1 MFVTSGQE
9 VGPFDS
15 SGYMS
20 LEDSYCKSLVTH
32 AFQILQP
39 RAKKY
44 LQQNSITIPIFPIY
58 FSIFVTCYVF
68 FKEMGTTFTHGA
80 TQGGFAG
87 RFGILWMQAEKSC
100 CVSRHWEIPPEAS
113 TSAWPRRSV
122 FSRNKKTGHV
132 GKSVDSVGWIFIGR
146 QEIHDMEV
154 TQKKDERR
162 FQQIISKLDSS
173 WSFQRFFIVF
183 PELLGR

>member
-1 MFVTSGQE
+1 
-9 VGPFDS
+9 
-15 SGYMS
+15 MS
-20 LEDSYCKSLVTH
+20 LQDSYCKSLVIH

-39 RAKKY
+39 RPNKY
-44 LQQNSITIPIFPIY
+44 LEQNSIQFQYSQYT
-58 FSIFVTCYVF
+58 SQFVSRVF
-68 FKEMGTTFTHGA
+68 FLRNGHNVHTRH
-80 TQGGFAG
+80 GFA
-87 RFGILWMQAEKSC
+87 RWL
-100 CVSRHWEIPPEAS
+100 
-113 TSAWPRRSV
+113 RRSIRYPLDA
-122 FSRNKKTGHV
+122 SRKELLRFTALGNSSGSLYLRMAAALCFFEEQKATDTWGR
-132 GKSVDSVGWIFIGR
+132 SVDSVGWIFIGR